1 MTAVARAR
9 LRAVAVSPS
18 VRVSRALHVAA
29 RRGLVD
35 VTEAL
40 VGHGASV
47 SCVDARGY
55 TPALATTVSDAHAD
69 CLSLIMAASRSDRS
83 PAPTTRLSSGSS
95 YRLSETGETEFTP
108 AQGCFSIFPLL
119 VIVPDR

>member
-1 MTAVARAR
+1 M
-9 LRAVAVSPS
+9 
-18 VRVSRALHVAA
+18 AA

-69 CLSLIMAASRSDRS
+69 CLSLIMAATSADRS
-83 PAPTTRLSSGSS
+83 SMAPTTRFSSGSS
-95 YRLSETGETEFTP
+95 FRLSEPG
-108 AQGCFSIFPLL
+108 
-119 VIVPDR
+119 